1 VSPKERCSRAERREI
16 SSAEQMIEVGDRVP
30 YFRAFAASSGREV
43 SSRSCAGCRLVL
55 VFHSENTAYLL
66 KEINRAVRDRYPSTE
81 DVVVAGVVDLSLV
94 PPLYWLTAS
103 LIVGQIHGRSVPA
116 NDALTLQDWGG
127 LISRRFGVQEV
138 GRNITVIVANE
149 HARISGLYR
158 GLEPVGPVLRALE
171 ED

>member
-1 VSPKERCSRAERREI
+1 
-16 SSAEQMIEVGDRVP
+16 MIEVGDRVP

-66 KEINRAVRDRYPSTE
+66 KETNRAVRDRYPSTE

-103 LIVGQIHGRSVPA
+103 LVVGQVHGRGVPA
-116 NDALTLQDWGG
+116 DEALTLQDWGS
-127 LISRRFGVQEV
+127 LISRRFGVREV
-138 GRNITVIVANE
+138 GRNITVVVVDE
-149 HARISGLYR
+149 HARVSGLYR
-158 GLEPVGPVLRALE
+158 GLEPVGAVLYALE
-171 ED
+171 EG